1 MSTLKQQC
9 DYAMA
14 VVKNAREA
22 GMSRQEFINLVKM
35 AWDAQEMA
43 QNAPLLTEGKGE
55 SHGS

>member
-1 MSTLKQQC
+1 MSNMKQRC

-22 GMSRQEFINLVKM
+22 GMTRQEFINLVKM

-43 QNAPLLTEGKGE
+43 ENAPLLTEGKGV
-55 SHGS
+55 GNG